1 MLKRSKRIQGKTR
14 VGEILDDGQSTS
26 NSFFVLRKKVNNLH
40 ENHYAVLV
48 GKKLERSAVKRN
60 RLRRQA
66 YEVIRLLEKDGLVS
80 NTPPSD
86 IVLIARKGVH
96 KASFTEIQKA
106 LRSLL
111 HEVQSKKTV

>member
-1 MLKRSKRIQGKTR
+1 M
-14 VGEILDDGQSTS
+14 
-26 NSFFVLRKKVNNLH
+26 LRKKTSGLL

-96 KASFTEIQKA
+96 NASFTEIQKA

-111 HEVQSKKTV
+111 QK